1 MSIIKDT
8 FFGGAEKDAAKAQTK
23 ALEQGQQYTKEAVN
37 QARGD
42 LFKLY
47 PAAQQNSNQGFQAAM
62 DIFGQSVPAQM
73 NAFQGGNVAAQ
84 QQLLA
89 GLPQMNN
96 ALLGAPI
103 DYSQLQAYQ
112 APQQDYSFLQ
122 QQLPKFVD
130 PYAQAQQPVKPDIG
144 YLLGGGGTIRPGDLS
159 GVSVNGNNLGFGAG
173 WGSAG
178 SDRFFD
184 QSNNL
189 FNRLNLR

>member
-1 MSIIKDT
+1 MFKFKSGIFEPKVLEKYVTDT
-8 FFGGAEKDAAKAQTK
+8 FFGGAEKKAAKAQTK
-23 ALEQGQQYTKEAVN
+23 ALEKAQEYTREAAA

-47 PAAQQNSNQGFQAAM
+47 PAAQQNANQGFQAAM

-103 DYSQLQAYQ
+103 DYSQFQTYQ

-122 QQLPKFVD
+122 QQLPAFVD
-130 PYAQAQQPVKPDIG
+130 PYAPIDQPYVKPDIG
-144 YLLGGGGTIRPGDLS
+144 SLLGGET
-159 GVSVNGNNLGFGAG
+159 
-173 WGSAG
+173 GSN
-178 SDRFFD
+178 RFFN
-184 QSNNL
+184 QSDSP
-189 FNRLNLR
+189 FYRLNLR